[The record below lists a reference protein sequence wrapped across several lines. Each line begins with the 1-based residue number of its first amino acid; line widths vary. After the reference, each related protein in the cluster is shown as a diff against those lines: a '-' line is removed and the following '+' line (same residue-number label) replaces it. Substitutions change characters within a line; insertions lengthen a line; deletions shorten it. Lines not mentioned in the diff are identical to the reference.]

1 MNASNSVKLSLDQ
14 NEKNDHIQGAPAKP
28 PIDMIKKYFNFDK
41 HNTNLKQE
49 ILAGLTTFVTMAYI
63 IIVNPAILQA
73 AGIPFGPSMVAT
85 ILSAAFGTLI
95 MGVYAKRPFA
105 IAPYMGENALIAYTV
120 VQVLGYSWQIA
131 FGAVFLSGLI
141 FIILTITRVRGW
153 LVKAIPMNLKYS
165 FTAGI
170 GLFLTLIG
178 MNLTGIVTIGT
189 PVAPLRIGHLGDL
202 PVLLA
207 LFCFILIATL
217 MIRKIKG
224 AILIGIIITTFIAF
238 PLGSIQ
244 ENRVTLN
251 HIPLGLTDS
260 FKPSDLLR
268 CNSDKQVLVFKG
280 VMTESHR
287 KTFLKRSQDA
297 EYRKAVNRLY
307 RLSNRFPT
315 FPDKWISSPP
325 SLKPIFLKLDILG
338 ALDWKAFNV
347 VLIIFIMAFVD
358 TIGTLIGLS
367 ARANLLDHE
376 GNLPQIEKPMM
387 ADALTTTLAPLLGTI
402 TSGAYMES
410 ISGIEAGGRSGFTAV
425 VTALLFL
432 SMLFFSPFINLIPP
446 LAYGPALM
454 MIGVLML
461 SSVTKINF
469 QDNTEAIPAFAVIV
483 LMSFTYNIGI
493 GITGGFILYPFLK
506 VVSGRA
512 HEIHPGLWVLAGIS
526 LLFFFF
532 YPYN

>member
-1 MNASNSVKLSLDQ
+1 MM
-14 NEKNDHIQGAPAKP
+14 KN
-28 PIDMIKKYFNFDK
+28 MIKKYFDFDK
-41 HNTNLKQE
+41 LNTSLKQE
-49 ILAGLTTFVTMAYI
+49 SLAGLTTFVTMAYI

-105 IAPYMGENALIAYTV
+105 IAPYMGENAFIAYTV
-120 VQVLGYSWQIA
+120 VNVLGYSWQLA
-131 FGAVFLSGLI
+131 LGAIFISGLI
-141 FIILTITRVRGW
+141 LVILTLTRIRGW

-178 MNLTGIVTIGT
+178 MNLTGIVTVGT
-189 PVAPLRIGHLGDL
+189 PESPVQIGNLGDL
-202 PVLLA
+202 SVLLA
-207 LFCFILIATL
+207 VFCFILIAIL
-217 MIRKIKG
+217 VIWKIKG
-224 AILIGIIITTFIAF
+224 AILIGIIVTTFIAF
-238 PLGSIQ
+238 PLGSMQ
-244 ENRVTLN
+244 ENSVKLKQAPMGLKDTL
-251 HIPLGLTDS
+251 
-260 FKPSDLLR
+260 KPSDLIR
-268 CNSDKQVLVFKG
+268 YNSTEQALVFKG
-280 VMTESHR
+280 VMTDDQH
-287 KTFLKRSQDA
+287 KTLLSESQDPA
-297 EYRKAVNRLY
+297 YRKAVNRLY
-307 RLSNRFPT
+307 NLSNRFPT
-315 FPDKWISSPP
+315 FPDQWISSPP
-325 SLKPIFLKLDILG
+325 SLQATFLNLDILG
-338 ALDWKAFNV
+338 ALDWRVFHV
-347 VLIIFIMAFVD
+347 VLIIFVMAFVD

-367 ARANLLDHE
+367 ARGGLLDHE
-376 GNLPQIEKPMM
+376 GNLPHIEKPMM

-410 ISGIEAGGRSGFTAV
+410 VSGMEAGGRSGFTAV

-432 SMLFFSPFINLIPP
+432 STLFFSPFIKLIPP

-461 SSVTKINF
+461 SSVAKINF
-469 QDNTEAIPAFAVIV
+469 KDNTEAIPAFVVVV

-506 VVSGRA
+506 VVSGRSN
-512 HEIHPGLWVLAGIS
+512 EIHPGLWILAGIS
-526 LLFFFF
+526 LLFFYF